1 MYGLFPGHDISV
13 ENTPEFAEAAKKTL
27 AKRLSNGGGH
37 TGWSQAWI
45 INFRAQLQQGDE
57 ALDSIVKLFRHSTL
71 PNLLDNHPPFQ
82 IDGNFGALAGI
93 ERLLVQSE
101 FTTDGKVVVKLL
113 PALPSEKA
121 WQNGKVCGLCVKG
134 GYSIDFS
141 WENGKVVEYELI
153 NNGNGIDKEKVFVT
167 EKKISTIRKDF
178 MARKKK
184 KNTKSSVKKIIRK
197 ILFVIALVLVCYYAY
212 TYLVESGFF
221 KNDFFPN
228 VNNANTEEV
237 FENES
242 EGLKSSSEIKNEKT
256 VEKSDVKKSEVKVS
270 GEIESDYV
278 ENHPLFFGNPSDA
291 IGDVNVPKNYL
302 MEKPQFIISYNNE
315 KLIPNWV
322 GWHLGNE
329 DLGEA
334 ERSDKF
340 VPDETL
346 PESWYQVRKE
356 DYQFNMYGFDRGHVC
371 PSADKTATSEDNEA
385 TFLMTNM
392 IPQSPNCNRIV
403 WMHLESYERELVE
416 QGNELYIFAGPHGV
430 GGTGSRGYFEE
441 IVINKKDGDVY
452 KISVPA
458 YSWKVIMILSESD
471 DDVNAISNNT
481 EVIAVSVPN
490 TQDCKFIKDTKEK
503 ADWHDYICSINDIE
517 QMTGYD
523 FFELLED
530 NLEETLESKIFSGF

>member
-1 MYGLFPGHDISV
+1 
-13 ENTPEFAEAAKKTL
+13 
-27 AKRLSNGGGH
+27 
-37 TGWSQAWI
+37 
-45 INFRAQLQQGDE
+45 
-57 ALDSIVKLFRHSTL
+57 
-71 PNLLDNHPPFQ
+71 
-82 IDGNFGALAGI
+82 
-93 ERLLVQSE
+93 
-101 FTTDGKVVVKLL
+101 
-113 PALPSEKA
+113 
-121 WQNGKVCGLCVKG
+121 
-134 GYSIDFS
+134 
-141 WENGKVVEYELI
+141 
-153 NNGNGIDKEKVFVT
+153 
-167 EKKISTIRKDF
+167 

-184 KNTKSSVKKIIRK
+184 RTSKSSGKKILKK

-228 VNNANTEEV
+228 VNNTNVEEV

-242 EGLKSSSEIKNEKT
+242 EVLESSSEIQNEKT
-256 VEKSDVKKSEVKVS
+256 IEEVESKEANEKEDVKKSEVNAS
-270 GEIESDYV
+270 GDFESDYV

-340 VPDETL
+340 VPDVTL

-441 IVINKKDGDVY
+441 IVINKKNGDVY
-452 KISVPA
+452 KITVPA

-471 DDVNAISNNT
+471 DDVNAISDDT
-481 EVIAVSVPN
+481 EVIAVSIPN
-490 TQDCKFIKDTKEK
+490 TQDCKFIKDTEEK

-530 NLEETLESKIFSGF
+530 NLEETLESKIYSGF

>member
-1 MYGLFPGHDISV
+1 
-13 ENTPEFAEAAKKTL
+13 
-27 AKRLSNGGGH
+27 
-37 TGWSQAWI
+37 
-45 INFRAQLQQGDE
+45 
-57 ALDSIVKLFRHSTL
+57 
-71 PNLLDNHPPFQ
+71 
-82 IDGNFGALAGI
+82 
-93 ERLLVQSE
+93 
-101 FTTDGKVVVKLL
+101 
-113 PALPSEKA
+113 
-121 WQNGKVCGLCVKG
+121 
-134 GYSIDFS
+134 
-141 WENGKVVEYELI
+141 
-153 NNGNGIDKEKVFVT
+153 
-167 EKKISTIRKDF
+167 

-184 KNTKSSVKKIIRK
+184 RTSKSSGKKIFRK

-228 VNNANTEEV
+228 VNKANTEEV
-237 FENES
+237 FES
-242 EGLKSSSEIKNEKT
+242 EVIESSSGIQNEKSIEE
-256 VEKSDVKKSEVKVS
+256 VESKEANEKEDVKKSEVNVS
-270 GEIESDYV
+270 GDFESDYV

-322 GWHLGNE
+322 GWHLGSE

-340 VPDETL
+340 VPDVTL

-371 PSADKTATSEDNEA
+371 PSADKTATSADNEA

-403 WMHLESYERELVE
+403 WMHLESYERELVD
-416 QGNELYIFAGPHGV
+416 QGNELYIFAGPYGV

-458 YSWKVIMILSESD
+458 YSWKVILILSESD
-471 DDVNAISNNT
+471 DDVNAISDDT

-490 TQDCKFIKDTKEK
+490 TQDCKFIKDTEEK

-530 NLEETLESKIFSGF
+530 NLEETLESKIYSGF

>member
-1 MYGLFPGHDISV
+1 
-13 ENTPEFAEAAKKTL
+13 
-27 AKRLSNGGGH
+27 
-37 TGWSQAWI
+37 
-45 INFRAQLQQGDE
+45 
-57 ALDSIVKLFRHSTL
+57 
-71 PNLLDNHPPFQ
+71 
-82 IDGNFGALAGI
+82 
-93 ERLLVQSE
+93 
-101 FTTDGKVVVKLL
+101 
-113 PALPSEKA
+113 
-121 WQNGKVCGLCVKG
+121 
-134 GYSIDFS
+134 
-141 WENGKVVEYELI
+141 
-153 NNGNGIDKEKVFVT
+153 
-167 EKKISTIRKDF
+167 

-184 KNTKSSVKKIIRK
+184 RTSKSSGKKILKK

-228 VNNANTEEV
+228 VNKANTEEV
-237 FENES
+237 FES
-242 EGLKSSSEIKNEKT
+242 EVIESSSGIQNEKT
-256 VEKSDVKKSEVKVS
+256 IEEVESKEANEKEDVKKSEVNVS
-270 GEIESDYV
+270 GDFESDYV

-340 VPDETL
+340 VPDVTL

-403 WMHLESYERELVE
+403 WMHLESYERELVD

-441 IVINKKDGDVY
+441 IVINKKNGDVY
-452 KISVPA
+452 RITVPA

-471 DDVNAISNNT
+471 DDVNAISNST

-490 TQDCKFIKDTKEK
+490 TQDCKFIKDTEEK

-530 NLEETLESKIFSGF
+530 NLEETLESKIYSGF

>member
-1 MYGLFPGHDISV
+1 
-13 ENTPEFAEAAKKTL
+13 
-27 AKRLSNGGGH
+27 
-37 TGWSQAWI
+37 
-45 INFRAQLQQGDE
+45 
-57 ALDSIVKLFRHSTL
+57 
-71 PNLLDNHPPFQ
+71 
-82 IDGNFGALAGI
+82 
-93 ERLLVQSE
+93 
-101 FTTDGKVVVKLL
+101 
-113 PALPSEKA
+113 
-121 WQNGKVCGLCVKG
+121 
-134 GYSIDFS
+134 
-141 WENGKVVEYELI
+141 
-153 NNGNGIDKEKVFVT
+153 
-167 EKKISTIRKDF
+167 

-184 KNTKSSVKKIIRK
+184 RTSKSSGKKILKK
-197 ILFVIALVLVCYYAY
+197 ILFVIALVFVCYYAY

-237 FENES
+237 FENEDI
-242 EGLKSSSEIKNEKT
+242 ESSSGIQNEKIIEE
-256 VEKSDVKKSEVKVS
+256 VESKEANEKEDVKKSEVNVS
-270 GEIESDYV
+270 GDFESDYV

-315 KLIPNWV
+315 NLIPNWV

-340 VPDETL
+340 VPDVTL

-403 WMHLESYERELVE
+403 WMHLESYERELVD

-452 KISVPA
+452 KITVPA
-458 YSWKVIMILSESD
+458 YSWKVILILSESD

-490 TQDCKFIKDTKEK
+490 TQDCKFIKDTEEK

-530 NLEETLESKIFSGF
+530 NLEETLESKIYSGF